1 MGTHRLSNSEV
12 MICITDKFICHLQ
25 TQNFQLYTKC
35 KVMPYTICNNFNFK
49 IQNLFWA
56 SISENHFPPGA
67 TVKVLTAFFQRCA
80 LWVFATL
87 LSFGM
92 LTNHPKFV
100 GVLMG
105 YNFLKSERQ
114 TNNLYLRDAGKPSE
128 VLKKTHKAT
137 LLCYVGYVT
146 LNHTHITS
154 TFYEDTEDRK
164 RKLS

>member
-56 SISENHFPPGA
+56 TISENHFPPGA
-67 TVKVLTAFFQRCA
+67 TVKVPTAFFQRCA

-92 LTNHPKFV
+92 LTNYPKFV

-105 YNFLKSERQ
+105 YNLLQSERQ
-114 TNNLYLRDAGKPSE
+114 TNDLYLRDAGKPSE
-128 VLKKTHKAT
+128 VLKETHKAT

-154 TFYEDTEDRK
+154 TF
-164 RKLS
+164 L